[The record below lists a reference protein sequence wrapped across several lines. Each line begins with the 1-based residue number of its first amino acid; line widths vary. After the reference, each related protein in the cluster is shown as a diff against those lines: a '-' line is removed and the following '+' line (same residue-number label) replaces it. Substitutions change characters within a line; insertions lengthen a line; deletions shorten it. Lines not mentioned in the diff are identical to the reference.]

1 MLTDEEDSKSESR
14 WMDILRSEKVVAAHY
29 LRYKSW
35 RETRNPLTPN
45 GMHVV
50 YNDHPDE
57 YFYWGN
63 PESDT
68 AQIEDTQEG
77 CQNSTS
83 AAGESTLLV
92 ASPELPDNLSLPDE
106 HPSATT
112 VL

>member
-14 WMDILRSEKVVAAHY
+14 WMDILHSEKVVAAHY

-45 GMHVV
+45 GMHVI

-68 AQIEDTQEG
+68 ARINDTEG
-77 CQNSTS
+77 GRQNSRS

-92 ASPELPDNLSLPDE
+92 ASPELPDDPSLPGE